1 MAQRWRLAPGQT
13 LLHRGWDGQYVVYN
27 SLSGDTHL
35 LTAEAM
41 ALLLALRD
49 AEADAAALARRLSLP
64 AADDAADLLAD
75 LQELDLVE
83 AC

>member
-13 LLHRGWDGQYVVYN
+13 LPHRGWGGDYVVYN

-49 AEADAAALARRLSLP
+49 AEADAAALARRLALP

-83 AC
+83 PC